1 MDNEII
7 SLLSSE
13 MLVEIMK
20 HLDVTSFLR
29 ACRYQFVVADPKK
42 KNINYQ
48 SAYYS
53 DEPRFFVNIILM
65 LR

>member
-29 ACRYQFVVADPKK
+29 ACRYQFVVADPKEK
-42 KNINYQ
+42 KHKLSI
-48 SAYYS
+48 S
-53 DEPRFFVNIILM
+53 L
-65 LR
+65 L